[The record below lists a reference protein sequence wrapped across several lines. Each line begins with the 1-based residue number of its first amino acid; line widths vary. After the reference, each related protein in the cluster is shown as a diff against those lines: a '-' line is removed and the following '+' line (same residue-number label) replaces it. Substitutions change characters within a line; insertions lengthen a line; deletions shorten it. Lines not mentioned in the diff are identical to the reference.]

1 MVNVKTFSGVNV
13 GVAGMSWTLQVSGP
27 AAAAAHPAAA
37 YAVSGAQAITPPTRR
52 RHAAAATVASVKRG
66 TT

>member
-1 MVNVKTFSGVNV
+1 MVNVNEFSGVNI
-13 GVAGMSWTLQVSGP
+13 GVTGMSWTLRVSGS
-27 AAAAAHPAAA
+27 AAVAAHPASA
-37 YAVSGAQAITPPTRR
+37 YAASGAQAITPPKRR